1 VIEDENTCLE
11 KKISKFLLKVSSF
24 PTGDQLSQKTREILQ
39 RCSKNILKQSCD
51 DALLSYYQTEY
62 RIYQCVERQICQP
75 EIARVFKDIDD
86 FLKTASSIMNRR
98 KARAGRSLENH
109 VDHILNDFKL
119 QHKMQPKIDG
129 NPDIIIPH
137 EEAYYDSKYPK
148 NKLFIIGVKTTC
160 KDRWR

>member
-1 VIEDENTCLE
+1 
-11 KKISKFLLKVSSF
+11 
-24 PTGDQLSQKTREILQ
+24 
-39 RCSKNILKQSCD
+39 
-51 DALLSYYQTEY
+51 
-62 RIYQCVERQICQP
+62 
-75 EIARVFKDIDD
+75 
-86 FLKTASSIMNRR
+86 MNRR